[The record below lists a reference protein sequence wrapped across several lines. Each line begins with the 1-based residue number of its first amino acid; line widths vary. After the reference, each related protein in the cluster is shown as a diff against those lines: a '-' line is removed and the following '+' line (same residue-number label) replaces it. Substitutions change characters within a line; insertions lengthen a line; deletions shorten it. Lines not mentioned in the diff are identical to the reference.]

1 MSIQLNPFVRGYQNL
16 RIVRTLCITSEDDSP
31 PVWRPLHSSQ
41 AHLPD
46 DQVAQFPCILCN
58 DFALITEGQEIS
70 EELEDQCQTEGIVRT
85 VTYAVAGD
93 DFGQP
98 VHVGDTYSDEA
109 AREVIRRL
117 TFETGFYSRCWEIS
131 SAHITEDAGRYLAEL
146 ADIATPTRFLFVA
159 FRIPYSPAI
168 GVKLIATPWTDEN
181 LGHVEGITAED
192 LRREHL
198 KKAMPESLVNVL
210 HLAAQADVRILILD
224 ADAQILEGLPI
235 FEE

>member
-1 MSIQLNPFVRGYQNL
+1 MSIQSNPFVRGYQNL
-16 RIVRTLCITSEDDSP
+16 RIVRTLCITYEDDSP
-31 PVWRPLHSSQ
+31 PVWRLLHSSQ

-46 DQVAQFPCILCN
+46 DQVAQFPCIFCN

-117 TFETGFYSRCWEIS
+117 TFDTGFYSRCWEIS

-146 ADIATPTRFLFVA
+146 AASDELERAWSLCPGPRNPALLLGHLLSDGERRAIAGLDLAGVKPVHAARVALFASSHQRAKKATSPYANRRAGSAASAATTESSTGATP
-159 FRIPYSPAI
+159 
-168 GVKLIATPWTDEN
+168 AT
-181 LGHVEGITAED
+181 
-192 LRREHL
+192 
-198 KKAMPESLVNVL
+198 
-210 HLAAQADVRILILD
+210 
-224 ADAQILEGLPI
+224 
-235 FEE
+235 

>member
-1 MSIQLNPFVRGYQNL
+1 MSLDLETVPAAV
-16 RIVRTLCITSEDDSP
+16 SDASP
-31 PVWRPLHSSQ
+31 VQGDLLEAASSPVSYT
-41 AHLPD
+41 HLD
-46 DQVAQFPCILCN
+46 VYKRQ
-58 DFALITEGQEIS
+58 
-70 EELEDQCQTEGIVRT
+70 DQCQTEGIVRT

-117 TFETGFYSRCWEIS
+117 TFDTGFYSRCWEIS

-224 ADAQILEGLPI
+224 ADAQILEAVSYTHLDVYKRQA
-235 FEE
+235 F